1 MAAYDLRVQ
10 KPSSL
15 AIPDS
20 PGANDLARFLSVSE
34 SSRANRE
41 KEELDQNM
49 FDWEKGAGQRKL
61 TAEESERKR
70 VRNQN
75 REFGNALTGSTEGYM
90 ANAKEN
96 YRLAD
101 DAVSRFRETYPDAT
115 EDQVE
120 NVRRSA
126 RDRITQ
132 DPNAYIKSVEMARS
146 VESDLIS
153 NYGYSP
159 EQARTE
165 AEQRVSS
172 YFTPKGEGPNK
183 DILKALS
190 ETVQGSGI
198 TDGMNDYNVVK
209 GENGE
214 LLARFGAQ
222 PASRSG
228 TSTSGSGGSK
238 SFMASQKFLKQYQ
251 LDNENNEYRP
261 GTRGTFSWNFPF
273 TQDEIYKDDLEE
285 MGTLMQSREGI
296 NPIYLNSVI
305 QGLAK
310 EGQLPEDV
318 SASDMKNPDGSFYNT
333 VKEDASLLQ
342 RQTEGNNGSSG
353 NGTGQTDV
361 ALGNIAQMV
370 QGDTAMKVQALNQM
384 LEMSR
389 NSGGGTLTSE
399 EQYEIMNDP
408 GLLEEF
414 GIALQQSLQQQ
425 SGGSNDPATD
435 ADPVSTQVPE
445 ATDSRAEAN
454 QGSSAAAEEGDDP
467 ELTSLIEGAD
477 ETAQST
483 NESSITFEQNMERIR
498 NLSYEDVQKDLSGPG
513 LEMALGLIDKL
524 KSNEATAKE
533 QQSLVSLLP
542 VPAPKA
548 EKREITINNL
558 TPGDIRESIPGGPN
572 QTKSLNLLRM
582 VNAGNASH
590 RQVEELMD
598 MLNLDKK

>member
-41 KEELDQNM
+41 KEELNQNM

-61 TAEESERKR
+61 TAEENERER

-75 REFGNALTGSTEGYM
+75 REFGNALTGSTEGYITS
-90 ANAKEN
+90 AKEN

-101 DAVSRFRETYPDAT
+101 DAVSRFRETYPNAT
-115 EDQVE
+115 EDQIE

-132 DPNAYIKSVEMARS
+132 DPNAYIKSVEMTRA

-159 EQARTE
+159 EQARKSAQE
-165 AEQRVSS
+165 RVGS

-183 DILKALS
+183 DILKAMA

-198 TDGMNDYNVVK
+198 TDGMNDYNVVR

-238 SFMASQKFLKQYQ
+238 SFMESQKFLKQYQ

-310 EGQLPEDV
+310 EGQLPKGV
-318 SASDMKNPDGSFYNT
+318 SASDMKNPDGSFYKT
-333 VKEDASLLQ
+333 VKENASLLQ
-342 RQTEGNNGSSG
+342 RQTEGNNGSGG
-353 NGTGQTDV
+353 NSTGQRDV
-361 ALGNIAQMV
+361 ALGDIAQMV

-414 GIALQQSLQQQ
+414 GIALEQSLQQQ
-425 SGGSNDPATD
+425 GGGNNAPAPAAAPLPTTAPVVENSG
-435 ADPVSTQVPE
+435 
-445 ATDSRAEAN
+445 AEAN
-454 QGSSAAAEEGDDP
+454 QGSSEAAEEGDNP
-467 ELTSLIEGAD
+467 ELTSLIEGENKDDQPTEEEFLKAILDTPVSNSGGYKTRD
-477 ETAQST
+477 ELVEIQ
-483 NESSITFEQNMERIR
+483 
-498 NLSYEDVQKDLSGPG
+498 
-513 LEMALGLIDKL
+513 KL
-524 KSNEATAKE
+524 KKKVRNNNATKE
-533 QQSLVSLLP
+533 EKDSLVDIFSGTDLEIEVTLP
-542 VPAPKA
+542 ENVKDMTFMDLRESVPEGADRQKIYDLYRKGKAGDASKA
-548 EKREITINNL
+548 EMRQLSDALNSGSRK
-558 TPGDIRESIPGGPN
+558 
-572 QTKSLNLLRM
+572 TK
-582 VNAGNASH
+582 
-590 RQVEELMD
+590 
-598 MLNLDKK
+598 

>member
-10 KPSSL
+10 KPASL

-41 KEELDQNM
+41 KEELNQNM

-61 TAEESERKR
+61 TAEENERER

-75 REFGNALTGSTEGYM
+75 REFGNALTGSTEGYITS
-90 ANAKEN
+90 AKEN

-101 DAVSRFRETYPDAT
+101 DAVSRFRETYPNAT
-115 EDQVE
+115 EDQIE

-126 RDRITQ
+126 RDKITQ
-132 DPNAYIKSVEMARS
+132 DPNAYIKSVEMTRA

-159 EQARTE
+159 EQARKSAQE
-165 AEQRVSS
+165 RVGS

-183 DILKALS
+183 DILKAMA

-198 TDGMNDYNVVK
+198 TDGMNDYNVVR

-238 SFMASQKFLKQYQ
+238 SFMESQKFLKQYQ

-310 EGQLPEDV
+310 EGQLPKGV
-318 SASDMKNPDGSFYNT
+318 SASDMKNPDGSFYKT
-333 VKEDASLLQ
+333 VKENASLLQ
-342 RQTEGNNGSSG
+342 RQTEGNNGSGG
-353 NGTGQTDV
+353 NSTGQRDV
-361 ALGNIAQMV
+361 ALGDIAQMV

-414 GIALQQSLQQQ
+414 GIALEQSLQQQ
-425 SGGSNDPATD
+425 GRGNNAPAPAAAPLPTTAPVVENSG
-435 ADPVSTQVPE
+435 
-445 ATDSRAEAN
+445 AEAN
-454 QGSSAAAEEGDDP
+454 QGSSEAAEEGDNP
-467 ELTSLIEGAD
+467 ELTSFIEGENKDDQPTEEEFLKAILDTPVSNSGGYKTRDELVEIQKLKKKVRNNNATKEEKDSLVDIFSGTDLEIEVTLPENVKDMTFTDLRESVPEGAD
-477 ETAQST
+477 
-483 NESSITFEQNMERIR
+483 R
-498 NLSYEDVQKDLSGPG
+498 QKIYDLYRKGKAGDAS
-513 LEMALGLIDKL
+513 
-524 KSNEATAKE
+524 
-533 QQSLVSLLP
+533 
-542 VPAPKA
+542 KA
-548 EKREITINNL
+548 EMRQLSDALNSGSRK
-558 TPGDIRESIPGGPN
+558 
-572 QTKSLNLLRM
+572 TK
-582 VNAGNASH
+582 
-590 RQVEELMD
+590 
-598 MLNLDKK
+598 